1 MAVAGIELRV
11 DIGNGL
17 KVTKAL
23 TQQTKQLESAVNGTT
38 QALTKQGREVKTAAN
53 GVKYF
58 TDAAGRARAENG
70 RFFKLC

>member
-38 QALTKQGREVKTAAN
+38 QALTKQGREVKTAAT
-53 GVKYF
+53 VLSILLMLPVEPEQKMVDF
-58 TDAAGRARAENG
+58 
-70 RFFKLC
+70 